1 MKTCRHPTAGRR
13 RRGAIAV
20 ETALLLPLML
30 GVAFVASDLQRLS
43 AERAQ
48 LEQSAGSAA
57 ITIAAQQRLTKPGV
71 DALVD
76 LVTLG
81 RPAQYQVTILAV
93 RQSRRIAWG
102 LQRGDG
108 PACAPLGDGTSY
120 TGPLPQEL
128 PPVPSSGTGAGG
140 GQADNSTV
148 TLVVVQACRA
158 TRDIR
163 SHGGVWLPD
172 RLQVRA
178 VNRAVA
184 QTIALDEP
192 LTLESLASGLAQ
204 PAP

>member
-1 MKTCRHPTAGRR
+1 MKTPRLLIAGRR

-30 GVAFVASDLQRLS
+30 GVAFVATDLQRLS

-81 RPAQYQVTILAV
+81 RPAQYQVVIMAV

-108 PACAPLGDGTSY
+108 PACDSLSDGTNY

-128 PPVPSSGTGAGG
+128 RPAPGANGA
-140 GQADNSTV
+140 QADNSTV
-148 TLVVVQACRA
+148 TLVVVQACRT
-158 TRDIR
+158 TRGIR

-172 RLQVRA
+172 RLQTRA

-184 QTIALDEP
+184 EAIALDEP

>member
-1 MKTCRHPTAGRR
+1 MMTARLLKPGLRQ
-13 RRGAIAV
+13 RGAIAV
-20 ETALLLPLML
+20 EVALLLPLML
-30 GVAFVASDLQRLS
+30 GLVFVTSDLQRLS

-57 ITIAAQQRLTKPGV
+57 ITIAAQPGLTKPGV
-71 DALVD
+71 DALVE

-81 RPAQYQVTILAV
+81 RPAQYQVVIMAV

-102 LQRGDG
+102 LRRGAAGG
-108 PACAPLGDGTSY
+108 PACDVLSDGVNY

-128 PPVPSSGTGAGG
+128 RRAAGASEAEADSGG
-140 GQADNSTV
+140 V

-163 SHGGVWLPD
+163 SHGGVWLPE
-172 RLQVRA
+172 RLQTRA
-178 VNRAVA
+178 VNRALA
-184 QTIALDEP
+184 ASITLDQP
-192 LTLESLASGLAQ
+192 LTLESLATGLAQ